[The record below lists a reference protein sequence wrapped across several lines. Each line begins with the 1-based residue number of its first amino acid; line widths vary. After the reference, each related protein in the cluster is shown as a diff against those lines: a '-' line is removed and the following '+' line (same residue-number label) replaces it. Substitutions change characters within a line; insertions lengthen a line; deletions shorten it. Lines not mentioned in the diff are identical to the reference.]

1 MKNPF
6 YAPYIVTM
14 IYIFTPILVALLISA
29 FFAAT
34 SIFLAKR
41 FGIMDA
47 PDARKVH
54 TTPTPRLGGIA
65 IFVGATIAIL
75 CMQFFAP
82 VGSHTIPLKQFI
94 GILGG
99 SLFVFLV
106 GLVDDIRTVSSRFKL
121 AALITA
127 SLMVCGSG
135 ATIDRV
141 SLGGHLMLQFTSLS
155 WIVTTLWI
163 CGIAVA
169 INFIDGLD
177 GLAGGIVLLAS
188 SVLAMFL
195 IQAGLL
201 SMAVLPLALSG
212 AVIGF
217 LLFNWYPAKT
227 FMGDSGS
234 MTISFMIASYLV
246 VANPIIGTMRGFLIP
261 SLALSIPILDTLNTV
276 FRRHYEQRRSLFSAE
291 RGHIHHRLLDR
302 GLTHQQAVL
311 VLLGVSALAVLI
323 GVISL
328 SFVGWSTIGGLVLLA
343 PLMWGTFRLA
353 GSVRTDNMLTALR
366 NKRFID
372 KESRRYRSHFES
384 LQLEFH
390 RFKTLSQ
397 WWDGVCAAGDK
408 LGFVQIELKLPRTNE
423 RTHNLVWQ
431 SAILAGLDE
440 SGIKATIPVA
450 APDDEAKA
458 CCIHIHVASLG
469 SLESASER
477 LSLFSRLLSEN
488 SLIAINKREARA
500 LAKKGPISQ
509 AALRNVGTS
518 MSVDQLSNSKFAGI
532 RVAVVHDFLYTIGG
546 AERVIEQIIN
556 AFPHCDLFALFDFL
570 PENQRDFLKNKHV
583 TTSFIQNLPFARS
596 KHRGYLGLMPL
607 AIEQLDVSNYDLVIS
622 SSYLAAKGVIT
633 GPEQLHVCY
642 CHSPVRYAWDLQHQ
656 YLAQAK
662 LGFGIRGMIAR
673 TILHYIRMWDLRS
686 ALGVDHF
693 IANSGFVANRIDK
706 MYRRKATIIHPPVD
720 TEQFQCCEAK
730 EDFYIVAGRMVP
742 YKRTD
747 LIVRAFSQT
756 PNRRLVVIGDGPDMG
771 KVRAIAGP
779 NVEFLGF
786 QDNANLADYIRRAK
800 ALIFAAEEDFGIVPV
815 EAMACGTPVIAF
827 GKGGVTESVV
837 NGKHGVFYDSQ
848 TEESLLEALDIFESQ
863 ADFGKFVP
871 SELRRRSMEFSS
883 TRFIF
888 ELTTSVEKW
897 LQEKWPERFETVAAE
912 SSKDPTTSKDE
923 VLGSLQ

>member
-1 MKNPF
+1 
-6 YAPYIVTM
+6 M
-14 IYIFTPILVALLISA
+14 IYVVSPILIALLISA

-65 IFVGATIAIL
+65 IFLGVTIAIL
-75 CMQFFAP
+75 GLQLFDP
-82 VGSHTIPLKQFI
+82 IGTHTIPFNQLLAL
-94 GILGG
+94 LGG

-106 GLVDDIRTVSSRFKL
+106 GLADDIRTVSSRFKL
-121 AALITA
+121 VALIAA
-127 SLMVCGSG
+127 SCMVCGSG
-135 ATIDRV
+135 ATIESV
-141 SLGGHLMLQFTSLS
+141 WQGGHLMLQFTAVS

-177 GLAGGIVLLAS
+177 GLAGGIVLMAS
-188 SVLAMFL
+188 TVLATFL
-195 IQAGLL
+195 IDAGLL

-212 AVIGF
+212 ALAGF

-234 MTISFMIASYLV
+234 MTIGFMLASYMV
-246 VANPIIGTMRGFLIP
+246 VANPIIGTMRGLLIP
-261 SLALSIPILDTLNTV
+261 SLALSIPILDTLITV

-311 VLLGVSALAVLI
+311 VILGVSALAVLI
-323 GVISL
+323 GLISL
-328 SFVGWSTIGGLVLLA
+328 SFVGWSTFGGLVLLV
-343 PLMWGTFRLA
+343 PLMWGTFRFA
-353 GSVRTDNMLTALR
+353 GSVRTDEMLKALR
-366 NKRFID
+366 TKRFID
-372 KESRRYRSHFES
+372 KESRQYRSHFES
-384 LQLEFH
+384 LQLEFQ
-390 RFKTLSQ
+390 RFETLSQ
-397 WWDGVCAAGDK
+397 WWDGVCGAGDR

-423 RTHNLVWQ
+423 RTRNLIWQ
-431 SAILAGLDE
+431 STALDRVDE

-458 CCIHIHVASLG
+458 CCIQIHVASFG

-477 LSLFSRLLSEN
+477 LSLFSRLLTEN
-488 SLIAINKREARA
+488 SLIAINIREARA
-500 LAKKGPISQ
+500 LVKKGPISQ

-518 MSVDQLSNSKFAGI
+518 LSADQLLNSKFACL

-570 PENQRDFLKNKHV
+570 PENQRGFLKNKPV

-656 YLAQAK
+656 YLTQAK
-662 LGFGIRGMIAR
+662 LGFGIKGMIAR

-706 MYRRKATIIHPPVD
+706 LYRRKATIIHPPVD
-720 TEQFQCCEAK
+720 TDQFQCCEAK
-730 EDFYIVAGRMVP
+730 EDFYVVAGRMVP

-747 LIVRAFSQT
+747 LIVRAFSRT
-756 PNRRLVVIGDGPDMG
+756 PNRRLVVIGDGPEME
-771 KVRAIAGP
+771 KVRAVAGP
-779 NVEFLGF
+779 NVELLGF
-786 QDNANLADYIRRAK
+786 LDNVTLAEYVQRAK
-800 ALIFAAEEDFGIVPV
+800 ALVFAAEEDFGIVPV

-837 NGKHGVFYDSQ
+837 NGKHGLFFDSQ
-848 TEESLLEALDIFESQ
+848 TEESLLEALDLFESQ

-888 ELTTSVEKW
+888 ELTTSVETW
-897 LQEKWPERFETVAAE
+897 LQQKWPERFKQVSPE
-912 SSKDPTTSKDE
+912 SSKVPTTTSEDE
-923 VLGSLQ
+923 VFG